1 MQKYRAD
8 YAEPPCA
15 NGAIA
20 WVTKWMGGP
29 TLAKILNCS
38 TPDGPRAVYITGE
51 PDTYFSIPA
60 ACRVGKRYVRGYVT
74 RADDESGY
82 EFRAMLHCA
91 HENAWKE
98 HMREVSRAYYASLNS

>member
-8 YAEPPCA
+8 YADAPDA
-15 NGAIA
+15 NGA
-20 WVTKWMGGP
+20 VCYYTKWMGGP
-29 TLAKILNCS
+29 TLAKILNCP

-51 PDTYFSIPA
+51 ADSVFSIPA

-74 RADDESGY
+74 GGDNGI

-91 HENAWKE
+91 HENAWRDHE
-98 HMREVSRAYYASLNS
+98 CEVSRAYYTSLEK